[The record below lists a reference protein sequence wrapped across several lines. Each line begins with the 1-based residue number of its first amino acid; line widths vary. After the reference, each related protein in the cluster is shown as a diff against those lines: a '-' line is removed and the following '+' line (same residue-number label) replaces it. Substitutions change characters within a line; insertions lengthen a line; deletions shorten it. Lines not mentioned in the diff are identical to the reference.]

1 MAKITGKQLVTE
13 YRKTIGQY
21 TYAQRDCIGS
31 IWKILE
37 RYGAKTNLV
46 GSNWFARH
54 ELRNMRPLT
63 DKSQLYDGCAVLK
76 TVLPGQSGYALP
88 DRYLSDADLI
98 DYNHIGIG
106 TDGGEILDSTRTA
119 SGRDGPGVSTAK
131 IGPNSWD
138 IIADFEDVEYS
149 DVPSEPPQ
157 EGADTVT
164 GYINLPPTSN
174 VFHRISPSNGSQWYG
189 RINGGEAVEIVS
201 DSGEWTRVRHGG
213 NDGYVMSKF
222 ITTDPAAQPDPMP
235 PDAPF
240 QDSANKEELVQDL
253 TVYTSPDGTVETE
266 PLVVTVTGGGTARMR
281 KKPDTNALI
290 LSNIR
295 DGVYVQG
302 VRRGEDGWY
311 QIKYNGKIGWMMEQY
326 LRVDGEAYPGDSD
339 PPDVVD
345 VDRAALIAEGRGLLK
360 RLGAIL
366 DNL

>member
-1 MAKITGKQLVTE
+1 LITGKQLVDE
-13 YRKTIGQY
+13 YRKTIGRY

-37 RYGAKTNLV
+37 RYGAKTSYV

-54 ELRNMRPLT
+54 ELKNMRPLT

-76 TVLPGQSGYALP
+76 TVLPNQSGYALP
-88 DRYLSDADLI
+88 GRYESDADPI

-106 TDGGEILDSTRTA
+106 TDAGEILDSTRTA

-138 IIADFEDVEYS
+138 VIADFEDVDYS
-149 DVPSEPPQ
+149 GATEPPQ
-157 EGADTVT
+157 EGADLLI
-164 GYINLPPTSN
+164 GYINLPSTSN

-201 DSGEWTRVRHGG
+201 DSGEWTRVRYGG

-222 ITTDPAAQPDPMP
+222 ITTDPGAQPDPM
-235 PDAPF
+235 
-240 QDSANKEELVQDL
+240 
-253 TVYTSPDGTVETE
+253 
-266 PLVVTVTGGGTARMR
+266 
-281 KKPDTNALI
+281 
-290 LSNIR
+290 
-295 DGVYVQG
+295 
-302 VRRGEDGWY
+302 
-311 QIKYNGKIGWMMEQY
+311 
-326 LRVDGEAYPGDSD
+326 

-360 RLGAIL
+360 RMLAIF

>member
-1 MAKITGKQLVTE
+1 MITGKQLVTE
-13 YRKTIGQY
+13 YRKTIGRY

-37 RYGAKTNLV
+37 RYGAKTSYV

-54 ELRNMRPLT
+54 ELKNMRPLT

-76 TVLPGQSGYALP
+76 TVLPNQGGYNLP
-88 DRYLSDADLI
+88 DRYLSDADPI

-138 IIADFEDVEYS
+138 IIADFEDVDYTS
-149 DVPSEPPQ
+149 ATEPLQ
-157 EGADTVT
+157 EGADTLT

-201 DSGEWTRVRHGG
+201 DSGEWTRIRYGG

-222 ITTDPAAQPDPMP
+222 ITTDPTAQPDPM
-235 PDAPF
+235 
-240 QDSANKEELVQDL
+240 
-253 TVYTSPDGTVETE
+253 
-266 PLVVTVTGGGTARMR
+266 
-281 KKPDTNALI
+281 
-290 LSNIR
+290 
-295 DGVYVQG
+295 
-302 VRRGEDGWY
+302 
-311 QIKYNGKIGWMMEQY
+311 
-326 LRVDGEAYPGDSD
+326 

-345 VDRAALIAEGRGLLK
+345 VDRAALLAELKGLLN
-360 RLGAIL
+360 RAQAIVTAMGE
-366 DNL
+366 

>member
-1 MAKITGKQLVTE
+1 MITGKQLVEE
-13 YRKTIGQY
+13 YKKTIGRY

-37 RYGAKTNLV
+37 RYGAKTSYV

-63 DKSQLYDGCAVLK
+63 NKSQLYDGCAVLK
-76 TVLPGQSGYALP
+76 TVLPTQSAYNLP
-88 DRYLSDADLI
+88 DRYKSDADPI

-106 TDGGEILDSTRTA
+106 TDAGEILDSTRTA

-138 IIADFEDVEYS
+138 IIADFEDVDYTGATE
-149 DVPSEPPQ
+149 PGEPPK
-157 EGADTVT
+157 EVDDTMI
-164 GYINLPPTSN
+164 GYINLPATSN

-201 DSGEWTRVRHGG
+201 SSGEWTRVKYGG
-213 NDGYVMSKF
+213 HDGYVMSKF

-235 PDAPF
+235 PD
-240 QDSANKEELVQDL
+240 VQ
-253 TVYTSPDGTVETE
+253 
-266 PLVVTVTGGGTARMR
+266 
-281 KKPDTNALI
+281 
-290 LSNIR
+290 
-295 DGVYVQG
+295 
-302 VRRGEDGWY
+302 
-311 QIKYNGKIGWMMEQY
+311 
-326 LRVDGEAYPGDSD
+326 
-339 PPDVVD
+339 D
-345 VDRAALIAEGRGLLK
+345 VDRAALIVEARGMLK

>member
-1 MAKITGKQLVTE
+1 MITGKQLVEE
-13 YRKTIGQY
+13 YKKTIGKY

-37 RYGAKTNLV
+37 RYGAKTSYV

-54 ELRNMRPLT
+54 ELKNMRPLT

-76 TVLPGQSGYALP
+76 TVLPNQSGYALP
-88 DRYLSDADLI
+88 DRYESDADPI

-106 TDGGEILDSTRTA
+106 TDDGQILDSTRTA

-131 IGPNSWD
+131 IGPSSWD
-138 IIADFEDVEYS
+138 IIAEFEDVDYS
-149 DVPSEPPQ
+149 GASEPPQ
-157 EGADTVT
+157 EGADTVI

-201 DSGEWTRVRHGG
+201 DSGEWTRVRYGG

-222 ITTDPAAQPDPMP
+222 ITTDASAQPDPM
-235 PDAPF
+235 
-240 QDSANKEELVQDL
+240 
-253 TVYTSPDGTVETE
+253 
-266 PLVVTVTGGGTARMR
+266 
-281 KKPDTNALI
+281 
-290 LSNIR
+290 
-295 DGVYVQG
+295 
-302 VRRGEDGWY
+302 
-311 QIKYNGKIGWMMEQY
+311 
-326 LRVDGEAYPGDSD
+326 

-345 VDRAALIAEGRGLLK
+345 VDRAALITEGRGLLK